1 MTVTKSSDSGISL
14 TTNIHAVAEM
24 LDHAEP
30 HIVLDKMAKQ
40 VMMPKNKKKTIQFR
54 RIVTFSAA
62 TAPLTEG
69 VAPRATQFSY
79 ETVNASL
86 KQYGE
91 YVEITDHIEDTAED
105 PVLRDAT
112 TALGENLGRTR
123 EALLYATVKAGTSVS
138 YANGAA
144 RASVN
149 TPISVNG
156 IRGVVRS
163 LRANKAKPVTRVL
176 GGSQNY
182 ETKPV
187 EGAYVAFC
195 HTDVAADIRNLPGF
209 IPVAEYGNRQL
220 VCEQEMGSF
229 EDVRFVLSADLSPFE
244 DAGGAKGSMVSTSG
258 TSADVYPVI
267 FIGQDAYAAV
277 TLKGT
282 KTSGQNSVNL
292 IVNPVSR
299 ADSSDPLAQKGTVGW
314 KTWFASLILNESWI
328 ERHEIAVTDL
338 SA

>member
-1 MTVTKSSDSGISL
+1 MTTTLSTDSGISL
-14 TTNIHAVAEM
+14 TTNIHAVADL

-62 TAPLTEG
+62 TAPLEEG
-69 VAPRATQFSY
+69 VAPRATRFSY
-79 ETVNASL
+79 ETVNTSL
-86 KQYGE
+86 QQYGE

-123 EALLYATVKAGTSVS
+123 EQLLYAVVKAGTSVS
-138 YANGAA
+138 YANGAS
-144 RASVN
+144 RAAVN
-149 TPISVNG
+149 TAISTNG
-156 IRGVVRS
+156 LRNLARS
-163 LRANKAKPVTRVL
+163 LRANKAKPITRVMTS
-176 GGSQNY
+176 SQNFD
-182 ETKPV
+182 TKNV
-187 EGAYVAFC
+187 EAAYVIFC
-195 HTDVAADIRNLPGF
+195 HTDCMSDIRNLPGF
-209 IPVAEYGNRQL
+209 IQTADYGKRDL
-220 VCEQEMGSF
+220 VCDHEFGSW
-229 EDVRFVLSADLSPFE
+229 EDFRFVASADLEPFE
-244 DAGGAKGSMVSTSG
+244 DAGGAKGTMVSTSG
-258 TSADVYPVI
+258 TNADVYPLIAV
-267 FIGQDAYAAV
+267 GQDAYAAV

-314 KTWFASLILNESWI
+314 KTWFAALILNQSWI
-328 ERHEIAVTDL
+328 ERYEVAVTDL
-338 SA
+338 TA